1 MIERLKEEQIDAV
14 MEIWLS
20 ANIQAHDFIN
30 KSYWLSNYQKVK
42 EEFLPVSET
51 YVFVQE
57 GQVRG
62 FISILNGDYIG
73 GLFVAPFCQRQ
84 GIGSFPKLKIPH
96 QSHADFCSTDTAGGL
111 DNKKRRYAPRGGVA
125 YRLFLWGF
133 PKGATP
139 PFGTRL
145 CEAKC
150 SVLYALPAL
159 P

>member
-84 GIGSFPKLKIPH
+84 GIGSKLLAYCQRNYPLLMLGVYAQNKQAVNFYTKSGFIKLKK
-96 QSHADFCSTDTAGGL
+96 QAEEDTGCTEYL
-111 DNKKRRYAPRGGVA
+111 MSWKK
-125 YRLFLWGF
+125 
-133 PKGATP
+133 
-139 PFGTRL
+139 
-145 CEAKC
+145 
-150 SVLYALPAL
+150 
-159 P
+159 